1 MIIPVI
7 NLENH
12 NPFLWYEE
20 DSYASWSYDCLLLQT
35 DANW

>member
-12 NPFLWYEE
+12 NPLLWYEG
-20 DSYASWSYDCLLLQT
+20 DSYIY
-35 DANW
+35 